1 MNSRLRIALI
11 VCVVI
16 LAGVTGSRLLFGSS
30 SFDPEA
36 VAEAET
42 RMWQAYYTRDKM
54 ALGMELIAM
63 LRSQY
68 GVSMLEAKAIGERLA
83 KASMTFGRSRG
94 DYEKRVLPDLIDAY
108 TRIRDATGR
117 QFDPETAARAELAW
131 WVARRTPGDDS
142 VEQVGDKIA
151 ALYAVLYGGDHP
163 AFRDAGRLR
172 AEAAHLRDTGGA
184 DADWDAVER
193 LLVQSYRNLASVM

>member
-11 VCVVI
+11 FCVVI
-16 LAGVTGSRLLFGSS
+16 LMGLIGSRLLFGSS

-42 RMWQAYYTRDKM
+42 RMWQAYYNRDTM
-54 ALGMELIAM
+54 EIGMQIIAM
-63 LRSQY
+63 LQNQY
-68 GVSMLEAKAIGERLA
+68 GISMLEAKAIGERLA
-83 KASMTFGRSRG
+83 KASMTFGRSRSA
-94 DYEKRVLPDLIDAY
+94 YERRVLPNLIDAY

-117 QFDPETAARAELAW
+117 SFDPEEAARAELAW

-142 VEQVGDKIA
+142 VEEVGARIA

-163 AFRDAGRLR
+163 VFREAGRLR

-193 LLVQSYRNLASVM
+193 LLVESYRNLASVM